1 MVADRLTIF
10 GIKNCDS
17 VKKARQWLLSCNVP
31 YEFHDFRTQGL
42 PPASL
47 DAWIA
52 AVGHI
57 MKPATPPKRVDDD
70 TQTPERAL
78 HVSAIRVVQLPAQ
91 DGVHGYS
98 DNDADV
104 STRNLQCDTVPIDLN
119 TSSDT
124 LALGTSAL

>member
-10 GIKNCDS
+10 GIRNCDS

-52 AVGHI
+52 AVGWKELLNRRGTTFRQLPDAQKSHL
-57 MKPATPPKRVDDD
+57 D
-70 TQTPERAL
+70 TQ
-78 HVSAIRVVQLPAQ
+78 SARGLMLSYPTLIKRPVLCGSFGIRVGFDP
-91 DGVHGYS
+91 
-98 DNDADV
+98 
-104 STRNLQCDTVPIDLN
+104 DLYEGLFAACG
-119 TSSDT
+119 D
-124 LALGTSAL
+124 